1 MVRVMKPS
9 FAKVLA
15 VLILLSGLT
24 APLLAPAETSTVD
37 LRVANIYLSFDNK
50 QPRQTV
56 QHGQR
61 GLQAFA
67 DIHYTGAGMIEGC
80 WVVDGQFFADIAQY
94 VSGVGAV
101 RIGSPETPGLPT
113 ILEGL
118 HIVGLVIKNPV
129 QPFKPIRLSYFVS
142 TGEKTGGPLI
152 SLVNPPDVAV
162 INPADQFFTW
172 ESDASLSIYLIE
184 FIDDNP
190 ARPVASAFTGN
201 RRYTV
206 PIPVAKYK
214 FIPGRT
220 YFWRIKGFSAS
231 HEWVSES
238 LPRQFQMT
246 GGHANGTE

>member
-1 MVRVMKPS
+1 MDRVMKPF

-15 VLILLSGLT
+15 VSILLCGLT
-24 APLLAPAETSTVD
+24 APLAPAEISAAD
-37 LRVANIYLSFDNK
+37 LRVTNIYLSFENK

-56 QHGQR
+56 QRRQK

-67 DIHYTGAGMIEGC
+67 DIYYTGAGMIEGC
-80 WVVDGQFFADIAQY
+80 WVVDGQVFADIAQN
-94 VSGVGAV
+94 VTGVGAV
-101 RIGSPETPGLPT
+101 RIGSPGTPGLPT

-129 QPFKPIRLSYFVS
+129 QPFKPVRLSYFVS
-142 TGEKTGGPLI
+142 AGEKSGGSLI
-152 SLVNPPDVAV
+152 SLANPPDLAV
-162 INPADQFFTW
+162 IDPAGQFFTW
-172 ESDASLSIYLIE
+172 ESDAPLATYLIE

-190 ARPVASAFTGN
+190 ARPLASAFTEN
-201 RRYTV
+201 RQYTV

-231 HEWVSES
+231 HECVSES
-238 LPRQFQMT
+238 HPRQFQMT
-246 GGHANGTE
+246 GGYANGTE